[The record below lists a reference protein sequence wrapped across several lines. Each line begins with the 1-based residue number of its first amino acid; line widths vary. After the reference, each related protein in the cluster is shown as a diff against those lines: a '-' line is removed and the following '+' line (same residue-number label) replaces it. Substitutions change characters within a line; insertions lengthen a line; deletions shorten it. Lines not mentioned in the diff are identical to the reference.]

1 MKIKFG
7 AIADTPMILY
17 SQAHVQAQRK
27 QQLANTELSFRKK
40 ACILG
45 GILATTAIACGT
57 IIHYI
62 KKGKSTT
69 AIQNIKNKS
78 EALLSQKDIN
88 YYNSIISSLN
98 SDGIKVGIDALK
110 SIVAPDQFNKLVRKF
125 KPEHF
130 QAGKQI
136 SKVKAEGMS
145 LDEFYKNAVDGN
157 FRVSLHTHSNYSDG
171 KATVEEFLECAR
183 RYADKVASN
192 NKNDGLPPFTI
203 ALTDHDCV
211 DGCKEAIKIIAQNP
225 DKFKNLRFVAGCE
238 FSVRNGCHHHD
249 ITGLAL
255 NPFEEKLNKMLGGL
269 RVQRHNIIKN
279 FLAKQ
284 PEFNGK
290 KITLE
295 DLAEYEKQHYIDKGK
310 NGKRCIENGSGIVSV
325 RHAIKFYYDMIGEQK
340 NKGIMDELGEKC
352 ILPIE
357 KVVSTI
363 NKNGGYASLT
373 HPVKSFWRFID
384 ECELD
389 HMRKLGVSGIEVNHQ
404 YSPSKISQMPCD
416 GDIDEKFA
424 EITNKYKDYALKYD
438 MFLSGGTDCHEKQVF
453 AREPKIT
460 NEFLETKIL
469 S

>member
-1 MKIKFG
+1 MKVLPVGIKNSQK
-7 AIADTPMILY
+7 ILF
-17 SQAHVQAQRK
+17 AQNK
-27 QQLANTELSFRKK
+27 VSDKHNHSENSS
-40 ACILG
+40 IS
-45 GILATTAIACGT
+45 TTACLVGGVAVAAVAAG
-57 IIHYI
+57 IIGVHSF
-62 KKGKSTT
+62 KKGKASDVVDG
-69 AIQNIKNKS
+69 ANAVGKNFEKLFS
-78 EALLSQKDIN
+78 KKDLD
-88 YYNSIISSLN
+88 YYNNIISALQQ
-98 SDGIKVGIDALK
+98 DGIKVGIDALK

-136 SKVKAEGMS
+136 SKVKAIGMS

-183 RYADKVASN
+183 RYADKVASK

-238 FSVRNGCHHHD
+238 FSVRNGCHNHD

-255 NPFEEKLNKMLGGL
+255 NPFEEKLTKMLGGL

-290 KITLE
+290 NITLE
-295 DLAEYEKQHYIDKGK
+295 DLAEYEKEYYAAKGK
-310 NGKRCIENGSGIVSV
+310 NDKRCIANGNGIGAV
-325 RHAIKFYYDMIGEQK
+325 RHSLKFYYKMTGLPRNDSIV
-340 NKGIMDELGEKC
+340 NELSDQC

-357 KVVSTI
+357 KVVSAI

-373 HPVKSFWRFID
+373 HPFKSFWRFID
-384 ECELD
+384 EYELD

-416 GDIDEKFA
+416 GDVDEKFA
-424 EITNKYKDYALKYD
+424 KITNKYKEYALKHD
-438 MFLSGGTDCHEKQVF
+438 LFLSGGTDCHEKQVF